1 MSSTRPART
10 FVYVQTLQTEL
21 PLSPVH
27 AAARVSPASAGRS
40 AWARIS
46 WRGTSRRLGHLLT
59 AFVLSLLGFVLLVPL
74 FALGVASAV
83 TWAGVPVLGFTLLLA
98 SGFAR
103 ESRDLLA
110 RTTGGSFPAPRY
122 RQPAAGPVRL
132 VRMVTDPQLW
142 RDMVHAVVV
151 ALPLRTAAFVIAASW
166 LAAGIGGV
174 TSWLWSLFVP
184 GYQGLASLLLPLVAP
199 QMTWHARLAD
209 SLVHGVLGAVLL
221 LTTPALVRVL
231 VSIDAVSSRVLL
243 VQR

>member
-1 MSSTRPART
+1 MSSTRSART

-27 AAARVSPASAGRS
+27 DAARVVPVPAGRS
-40 AWARIS
+40 VWARLS
-46 WRGTSRRLGHLLT
+46 WKGTSRCLAHLLT
-59 AFVLSLLGFVLLVPL
+59 AFVLSVLGFVLLVPL
-74 FALGVASAV
+74 FALGVATAV

-103 ESRDLLA
+103 EGRDLLA
-110 RTTGGSFPAPRY
+110 RTTGGSFPTPRY
-122 RQPAAGPVRL
+122 QQPAAGPVRL
-132 VRMVTDPQLW
+132 VRMVADPQLW
-142 RDMVHAVVV
+142 RDMVHAVLV
-151 ALPLRTAAFVIAASW
+151 ALPLRTAAFVVAVSW

-199 QMTWHARLAD
+199 QMTFHPYLVD
-209 SLVHGVLGAVLL
+209 SLVHGLLGAVLL

-231 VSIDAVSSRVLL
+231 VSIDAVSSRALL